1 MRNNKVNNNNK
12 IMLKKCRR
20 RNRLTWPLESWQVPR
35 IQDADTGIG
44 GQEGA
49 SIDLTAEELD
59 IRKRIEEVMVS
70 VKGTGKWSIPAM
82 RQVPRKKLSSVSAMV
97 SRILG
102 TVSTTN
108 LTEINDLVFAGV
120 VIVAEKLGVKSSQ
133 SQHKDNKPWWKRRL
147 EGQINELR
155 KDLSRIEQMDRGA
168 MKDSDMR
175 NRLMKKYQ
183 IKGKGMSVVKE
194 EIKQRVKAKAAK
206 VKRYDGRV
214 RQFHQN
220 RIFNTNQ
227 RQLFKELDGKCDN
240 SSGSRASG
248 GKDFLGWPL
257 GSAR

>member
-1 MRNNKVNNNNK
+1 
-12 IMLKKCRR
+12 
-20 RNRLTWPLESWQVPR
+20 
-35 IQDADTGIG
+35 
-44 GQEGA
+44 
-49 SIDLTAEELD
+49 
-59 IRKRIEEVMVS
+59 
-70 VKGTGKWSIPAM
+70 
-82 RQVPRKKLSSVSAMV
+82 MV

-102 TVSTTN
+102 TVSTTK

-120 VIVAEKLGVKSSQ
+120 VIVAEKSGVKSSQ

-155 KDLSRIEQMDRGA
+155 KHLSRIEQMDRGA

-183 IKGKGMSVVKE
+183 VKGKGMSVVKE

-220 RIFNTNQ
+220 RLFNTNQ
-227 RQLFKELDGKCDN
+227 RQRYWLFEIDQVCKCFLQNFPPRLPTIYEATVQPFSCLRASHCDN
-240 SSGSRASG
+240 HVTLSSTFSFRKESG
-248 GKDFLGWPL
+248 YYLPCKLGF
-257 GSAR
+257 